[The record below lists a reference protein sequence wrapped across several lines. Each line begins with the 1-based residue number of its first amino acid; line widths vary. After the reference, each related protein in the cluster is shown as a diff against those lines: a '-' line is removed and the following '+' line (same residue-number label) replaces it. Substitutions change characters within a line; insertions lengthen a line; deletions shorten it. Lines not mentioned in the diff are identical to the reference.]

1 MSKKAI
7 AHLASISPYSQSKFH
22 NSEKLNKELAN
33 DYEERTWME
42 RIHVDAE
49 GKTYIPP
56 MAFKNCVSEVAKFL
70 GEQVPGK
77 GKATWTKHFEA
88 GILCVTPTYLQH
100 PDTGSFVLKDEWKG
114 EWGFYPADGVRGS
127 GKRVMKCYPVLHSW
141 IGSVE
146 FLIYD
151 DTITES
157 VFAKHLE
164 QAGRLIGIGR
174 FRPRN
179 NGYFGRFKI
188 TELVWED
195 DAI

>member
-22 NSEKLNKELAN
+22 NTPKLPKELPD
-33 DYEERTWME
+33 DYEARTWAE
-42 RIHVDAE
+42 RIHVDSE
-49 GKTYIPP
+49 GRTYVPP
-56 MAFKNCVSEVAKFL
+56 MAFKNCIAEIAKFL
-70 GEQVPGK
+70 GEQVPGR

-88 GILCVTPTYLQH
+88 GILCVTPVLLQS
-100 PDTGSFVLKDEWKG
+100 PTTGNFVLKSDWEG
-114 EWGFYPADGVRGS
+114 DWGFYPADGVRGS
-127 GKRVMKCYPVLHSW
+127 GKRVMKCYPVIPAW
-141 IGSVE
+141 IGTCE

-164 QAGRLIGIGR
+164 QAGRLIGVGR

-179 NGYFGRFKI
+179 NGYFGRFKVE
-188 TELVWED
+188 ELRWED
-195 DAI
+195 DI